1 MLKTIKLFMVIFTF
15 SFYSGIIFKMLIE
28 IEKDLWFDDPDYEE
42 DTCYDWGGY
51 FMECYGIGHGA
62 LKDNA
67 YDTTIIFLYFSFTSL
82 TTVGFG
88 DYHAKSN
95 LERLVMAFFL
105 LFGVAIFSYI
115 MGIFLEILTQFK
127 DLNADL
133 NQGGEL
139 NKFFGVMLK
148 FNKQT
153 PFRLDMQR
161 QIEHYFEYK
170 WLKDKN
176 MAYSLDVYEPISSLI
191 PTFLVQRIFFDCLY
205 KDFYEQFKSYF
216 EFEKI

>member
-1 MLKTIKLFMVIFTF
+1 MIKGVKQIDIGELMDTIKQKRTKRNIKLIQQDPAVGQARLIDYNQIESILITSFLLKTIKLFMVIFTF
-15 SFYSGIIFKMLIE
+15 SFYSGIIFKILVE
-28 IEKDLWFDDPDYEE
+28 IEKDLWFDDPEYEE
-42 DTCYDWGGY
+42 ETCYDWGGY
-51 FMECYGIGHGA
+51 FMECYGIGHGH

-133 NQGGEL
+133 N
-139 NKFFGVMLK
+139 
-148 FNKQT
+148 
-153 PFRLDMQR
+153 
-161 QIEHYFEYK
+161 
-170 WLKDKN
+170 
-176 MAYSLDVYEPISSLI
+176 
-191 PTFLVQRIFFDCLY
+191 
-205 KDFYEQFKSYF
+205 
-216 EFEKI
+216 